1 MSGYED
7 ERKIYSKSPVNRIS
21 KETSLGNYNRPFTA
35 KKLEIERNQTFK
47 KYLGRNNS
55 GTKGKKIIQKDK
67 SPLAA
72 KPKPNRIVIDK
83 ERLYIENMEL
93 KLKNHELSENL
104 INCKSKLIKLEREK
118 QKRSEGIL
126 LENPLEKS
134 TDSKAV
140 NLLKIIEDS
149 HKEIQKLKDKSKNE
163 KNSRFKTD
171 KNHYKKENSDKQ
183 YHEIECLKF
192 EMIEKDK
199 KHLIELERFKKDF
212 EEEKKKSRRIVDKLN
227 KANELIESLYKEL
240 KMIRTKKPSKFLPPK
255 CLSILRD
262 LAQSYNKSVSGYLK
276 TFDSSNSK
284 KISTSQLLY
293 SLKVHDSTITSS
305 DMDLI
310 INYIKGS
317 DPSTISI
324 KKLLNYFNTFDF
336 TLETYPNNL
345 NEIDTLLQHLCLRM
359 QLHRVPKENLI
370 NALLGAESLNNKS
383 IHSQEII
390 LLFTNTP
397 FNFSR
402 KEAIK
407 IAEFLFQGVKTM
419 KYEEFV
425 EKFYKS
431 VDDWEVFTPKDEES
445 FDAYLLNL
453 VAISEPNLQKACEDR
468 DEESKGI
475 ISLEDFKI
483 ALSESKIELPVR
495 VEGYLQVL
503 FYSHNMELGV
513 VPYRQFFQA
522 YSSTEEQIQ
531 EDKKENI
538 PQKYLELIGK
548 SLTLKNRTVRNTFVY
563 DSNGIILAEDF
574 IQGLKT
580 LGFED
585 IPKDNLI
592 EVLEALQG
600 NPEERVV
607 CVHVNDL
614 EDVMEGYGVPID
626 YSEKG
631 TFRSEA
637 ESLTGTQEG
646 HVQKISLL
654 DSLQI
659 DNMDFT
665 ETGPMYLESQSTP
678 PTTSNKSIHR
688 SSTYNNL

>member
-1 MSGYED
+1 MSGYEE
-7 ERKIYSKSPVNRIS
+7 ERKFHSKSPVNRVS

-35 KKLEIERNQTFK
+35 KKLEIDRNQTFK

-67 SPLAA
+67 SPIPT
-72 KPKPNRIVIDK
+72 KPKQNRIVIDK

-93 KLKNHELSENL
+93 KLKNHELAENL
-104 INCKSKLIKLEREK
+104 IKCKSKVIKLEREK
-118 QKRSEGIL
+118 QKKSEGVL
-126 LENPLEKS
+126 LENPLDKS
-134 TDSKAV
+134 TDSKTV
-140 NLLKIIEDS
+140 NLLKIIDDS
-149 HKEIQKLKDKSKNE
+149 HKEIQRLKDKAKNE

-171 KNHYKKENSDKQ
+171 KNHNKKENLDKQ
-183 YHEIECLKF
+183 FHEIECLKY
-192 EMIEKDK
+192 EIVEKDR
-199 KHLIELERFKKDF
+199 KHMMELERLKKDC

-227 KANELIESLYKEL
+227 KANELIDSLYKEL

-255 CLSILRD
+255 CLTILKE
-262 LAQSYNKSVSGYLK
+262 LAQSYNKSLSGYLK
-276 TFDSSNSK
+276 TFDISNSK
-284 KISTSQLLY
+284 KINTSQLLY

-310 INYIKGS
+310 INHIKGK
-317 DPSTISI
+317 DPSIISI

-336 TLETYPNNL
+336 TLQTYPKNL
-345 NEIDTLLQHLCLRM
+345 DEIDILLQHLCLRM

-370 NALLGAESLNNKS
+370 NALLGAESLNNKN

-390 LLFTNTP
+390 LLFTNSP

-407 IAEFLFQGVKTM
+407 ISDYLFQGVKAM

-453 VAISEPNLQKACEDR
+453 VAISEPSLQKACEDR
-468 DEESKGI
+468 DEDAKGV
-475 ISLEDFKI
+475 ISIEDFKT
-483 ALSESKIELPVR
+483 ALGESKIELPAR

-503 FYSHNMELGV
+503 FYSHNMELGM

-522 YSSTEEQIQ
+522 YNSADEQIQ
-531 EDKKENI
+531 EEKKENI
-538 PQKYLELIGK
+538 PQKYLELISQ
-548 SLTLKNRTVRNTFVY
+548 SLTLNDKTVRNTFVY

-580 LGFED
+580 LGLED
-585 IPKDNLI
+585 MPKDNLI
-592 EVLEALQG
+592 ELLEALQG
-600 NPEERVV
+600 NQEERVV

-614 EDVMEGYGVPID
+614 EDVLEGYGVPID
-626 YSEKG
+626 YSERG

-637 ESLTGTQEG
+637 ESLAGTQEG

-665 ETGPMYLESQSTP
+665 ETGPMFLESQSTP
-678 PTTSNKSIHR
+678 TTSNKCIHR